1 MATSGSKTIAVTNWD
16 SLVFSWTAS
25 SQSVANN
32 TTTVAWTLKLV
43 ATSSGYISSSAAKDW
58 SVTVNGTNYSGTNTV
73 GIANNSTK
81 TLASGT
87 TVIKHNNDG
96 TKTFNYSFSQEF
108 AITFS
113 GSTIGTIS
121 GSGSGTL
128 NTIARASSLTVSNGT
143 LGTAQTL
150 TISRADSTFKHRI
163 QYSCGS
169 ASGYVAGSATGFTT
183 STSIS
188 WTPPLSLASQNT
200 AGTTVKIKF
209 TLGTYTSNGT
219 LVGNYVNKTIT
230 CSIPASVK
238 PSCSLT
244 LEDVN
249 GIDDIYGSPVQGLS
263 QIKITVNTT
272 LAYSSPIAS
281 YVVTAD
287 GKTYTSA
294 SATTAL
300 LVKSGS
306 SPVTAT
312 VKDKRGRTATASYT
326 MNVQAYAKPVLSKL
340 TVHRCDADGKENE
353 NGQYAKAT
361 FSATVSGLSSKNTAT
376 YTLGYKKS
384 TESSF
389 TTKTITALN
398 NVYSVT
404 NHSEIFAADDGSSYD
419 VQVTVTD
426 RHSTNAR
433 LTSVSTAFTLMHWNA
448 DGTGLAIGKVSEKS
462 NTFEVGLNAEFH
474 GSTMQA
480 GNSFAFQ
487 PGAFSGEK
495 GYTCLAAITL
505 NTLNVNAP
513 IVFKINRRGALCP
526 MQVYV
531 RFASSSTTTDPELGS
546 ITYEGDNYG
555 AFLVKV
561 ATSTWKLYVDN
572 TTGWSNPCLQEW
584 FTTDNQ
590 KARMSIAFPDE
601 QIAEL
606 PDPYYRAT
614 PAKMQSILDYIYPV
628 GSIYMSYSHNNP
640 ATMFGGT
647 WVRIENAFLW
657 GCDDSGTIGQ
667 TGGENTHTLT
677 VNELPAHSHGSV
689 YSGNV
694 SGTKTHAWLAS
705 GGTSMAYGTVA
716 TGGGQAHNNMPPY
729 IQVSM
734 WRRTA

>member
-1 MATSGSKTIAVTNWD
+1 M
-16 SLVFSWTAS
+16 
-25 SQSVANN
+25 
-32 TTTVAWTLKLV
+32 
-43 ATSSGYISSSAAKDW
+43 
-58 SVTVNGTNYSGTNTV
+58 
-73 GIANNSTK
+73 
-81 TLASGT
+81 
-87 TVIKHNNDG
+87 
-96 TKTFNYSFSQEF
+96 
-108 AITFS
+108 
-113 GSTIGTIS
+113 
-121 GSGSGTL
+121 
-128 NTIARASSLTVSNGT
+128 TVSNGT

-249 GIDDIYGSPVQGLS
+249 NIDDIYGSPVQGLS

-272 LAYSSPIAS
+272 LAYSSPITS

-340 TVHRCDADGKENE
+340 TVHRCDANGTENPS
-353 NGQYAKAT
+353 GQYAKAT

-384 TESSF
+384 TASSY
-389 TTKTITALN
+389 TTSTITALN

-404 NHSEIFAADDGSSYD
+404 DHSVIFAADDGSSYD
-419 VQVTVTD
+419 VQVTVSD
-426 RHSTNAR
+426 RHSTDTR
-433 LTSVSTAFTLMHWNA
+433 LTSVSTAFTLVHVGTDGKSLGLGKLSEKPGWLENNLPTENSKTLVQKGNRYSLSSPGTAGTAGFVLMAQVTVTAANADTPITFVFSRRQENAPMTVHLRLKNASGVVATLESIRYEGANYDAYAYSA
-448 DGTGLAIGKVSEKS
+448 DGTTWGVYVLK
-462 NTFEVGLNAEFH
+462 
-474 GSTMQA
+474 GSAYDT
-480 GNSFAFQ
+480 
-487 PGAFSGEK
+487 
-495 GYTCLAAITL
+495 ITL
-505 NTLNVNAP
+505 QDWYTSKTMESRVNVTFPGTLVS
-513 IVFKINRRGALCP
+513 
-526 MQVYV
+526 QVP
-531 RFASSSTTTDPELGS
+531 T
-546 ITYEGDNYG
+546 
-555 AFLVKV
+555 
-561 ATSTWKLYVDN
+561 
-572 TTGWSNPCLQEW
+572 
-584 FTTDNQ
+584 
-590 KARMSIAFPDE
+590 
-601 QIAEL
+601 
-606 PDPYYRAT
+606 PYYKAT
-614 PAKMQSILDYIYPV
+614 PAQLESLLDYIYPV

-657 GCDDSGTIGQ
+657 GCDGSGTIGQ
-667 TGGENTHTLT
+667 TGGEKTHTLT